1 MNRKNFAAKKFGCEF
16 SLFCIGGALY
26 NLLEL
31 LWRGYTHWSMFIV
44 GGICFN
50 IIGRIHSLCRKGMV
64 IRCAL
69 CALAVT
75 AVEFASGYLLNM
87 RLKMNVWDYS
97 GMMLNIKGQVCLLYS
112 ILWGALS
119 LIALPVY
126 RFCIASFGGNKTAR
140 D

>member
-1 MNRKNFAAKKFGCEF
+1 
-16 SLFCIGGALY
+16 
-26 NLLEL
+26 
-31 LWRGYTHWSMFIV
+31 
-44 GGICFN
+44 
-50 IIGRIHSLCRKGMV
+50 MV